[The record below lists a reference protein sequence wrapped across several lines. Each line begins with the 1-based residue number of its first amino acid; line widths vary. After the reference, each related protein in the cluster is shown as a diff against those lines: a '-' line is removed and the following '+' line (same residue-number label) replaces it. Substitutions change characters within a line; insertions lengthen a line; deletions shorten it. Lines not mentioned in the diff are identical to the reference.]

1 MSNTVVR
8 LLYINLTGGKPL
20 KVDKEARKFAKEY
33 ELTHPIKSSDI
44 ERIIKHQGFKI
55 VRYNESENDEATKLI
70 NHLRLS
76 EYIHL
81 VNCFTYFDNKY
92 KILFIREGLSDDDEK
107 QLFLHEEGHIYLH
120 HFHEDR
126 AICSTGI
133 TKEQEAHRFAKY
145 VQKYVKV
152 KSRVKSALIPTCLS
166 LIICTIFLMIY
177 ICMPQK
183 STTVS
188 TGTASTVVP
197 ESIYNESTSSHNDG
211 SGVSIG
217 LPSENNN
224 VSSFIPNESSDI
236 GSVNPNLNETEIC
249 YWTKSGEVYHLYS
262 DCQHI
267 KNSSIVFS
275 GPVSESGKERV
286 CRTCYS
292 RYIMEEYNTDGLN

>member
-1 MSNTVVR
+1 MQYRHNKGARSSSFCGICSEICQSEIACEERAYTDMS
-8 LLYINLTGGKPL
+8 
-20 KVDKEARKFAKEY
+20 KFNY
-33 ELTHPIKSSDI
+33 MH
-44 ERIIKHQGFKI
+44 
-55 VRYNESENDEATKLI
+55 
-70 NHLRLS
+70 
-76 EYIHL
+76 
-81 VNCFTYFDNKY
+81 YFSYD
-92 KILFIREGLSDDDEK
+92 
-107 QLFLHEEGHIYLH
+107 IYLH
-120 HFHEDR
+120 AAEEYDCFYRND
-126 AICSTGI
+126 
-133 TKEQEAHRFAKY
+133 KY
-145 VQKYVKV
+145 
-152 KSRVKSALIPTCLS
+152 SCAC
-166 LIICTIFLMIY
+166 
-177 ICMPQK
+177 
-183 STTVS
+183 
-188 TGTASTVVP
+188 
-197 ESIYNESTSSHNDG
+197 IYNESTSSHNDG